1 MSDDLIQVLM
11 TREELRLLASVLNNG
26 NLPAY
31 LSENYGEEVAF
42 VRRLINVK
50 AGNTVNFD
58 EKLLRRLG
66 MWQDEDP
73 SGEDGE

>member
-1 MSDDLIQVLM
+1 MSDDLIQVPM

-31 LSENYGEEVAF
+31 ISENYGEEVTF
-42 VRRLINVK
+42 VCRLVGAK
-50 AGNTVNFD
+50 AGDTVRWD

-66 MWQDEDP
+66 KWVDEDP
-73 SGEDGE
+73 NGEDGE